1 MQLLTRL
8 KPLLSK
14 SLRAALINDK
24 RKRKIFINT
33 TLMAWY
39 WILKYSQ
46 T

>member
-14 SLRAALINDK
+14 SLRVAFINDK

-33 TLMAWY
+33 TLMAWD
-39 WILKYSQ
+39 WI
-46 T
+46 